1 MYFDRG
7 ALKRRAKHL
16 VTQGNPPAYM
26 VTLIF
31 LLATTALATV
41 VGLFLPNPVGQVDA
55 LYLNWFNTIME
66 NGGEISQGSMNAL
79 TQQIMALFQGPM
91 ATAALLVALILGFYS
106 MVVSFGYSS
115 YALRV
120 MRGMEGGGYQAPF
133 SQFHMAGKVILIAVL
148 RMVFVYL
155 WTLLFIVPGI
165 IALYRYRMAEYA
177 LLDDPEISCLEAIRR
192 SKRMMQG
199 HKMELFVL
207 GLFLFGLV
215 DFGRCDCGLGSDAGA
230 AGHHASA
237 LPGDDGRFHRG
248 DDGGDAGGQYC
259 GEHVP
264 GLLYDPGGR
273 GLLPLCPGQPGPAGG
288 RGRKRRLESGRPQQ
302 RLESGRFHQFQRL
315 GPQRPQRLE
324 PGGPQSA
331 LGPERRRPLR
341 RRRRGLGRMTKAPG
355 CTLRRSGEGGAACGR
370 L

>member
-41 VGLFLPNPVGQVDA
+41 VGLFLPNPVDQVDA

-207 GLFLFGLV
+207 DLSFLGWSILAGVIVALV
-215 DFGRCDCGLGSDAGA
+215 QMLVQQVTMLLVFQGMTGVSTVVMTLVTLAANIAVNMFLVCYMTLADAG
-230 AGHHASA
+230 
-237 LPGDDGRFHRG
+237 F
-248 DDGGDAGGQYC
+248 Y
-259 GEHVP
+259 
-264 GLLYDPGGR
+264 LYV
-273 GLLPLCPGQPGPAGG
+273 
-288 RGRKRRLESGRPQQ
+288 
-302 RLESGRFHQFQRL
+302 L
-315 GPQRPQRLE
+315 GNQ
-324 PGGPQSA
+324 
-331 LGPERRRPLR
+331 
-341 RRRRGLGRMTKAPG
+341 APPV
-355 CTLRRSGEGGAACGR
+355 GEGGNGTWNQGGPNNGWNQGGPNSNGWGSNAPNGWNQGGPNQPWGQNGGAPYDDGNEGWNQ
-370 L
+370 

>member
-41 VGLFLPNPVGQVDA
+41 VGLFLPNPVDQVDA

-155 WTLLFIVPGI
+155 WTLLFIGPGI

-192 SKRMMQG
+192 CNLERTYGYQ
-199 HKMELFVL
+199 LFNGRRRPTRTVLLRLALVL
-207 GLFLFGLV
+207 GLEEDEV
-215 DFGRCDCGLGSDAGA
+215 QR
-230 AGHHASA
+230 
-237 LPGDDGRFHRG
+237 
-248 DDGGDAGGQYC
+248 
-259 GEHVP
+259 
-264 GLLYDPGGR
+264 LLK
-273 GLLPLCPGQPGPAGG
+273 LA
-288 RGRKRRLESGRPQQ
+288 GRPVLYA
-302 RLESGRFHQFQRL
+302 RSRADAAVLYGLSHKLSLEETDELLTVL
-315 GPQRPQRLE
+315 GEESL
-324 PGGPQSA
+324 
-331 LGPERRRPLR
+331 L
-341 RRRRGLGRMTKAPG
+341 
-355 CTLRRSGEGGAACGR
+355 
-370 L
+370 

>member
-41 VGLFLPNPVGQVDA
+41 VGLFLPNPVDQVDA

-207 GLFLFGLV
+207 DLSFLGWSILAGVIVALVQMLVQQVTMLLLFQGMTGVSTVVMTLV
-215 DFGRCDCGLGSDAGA
+215 TLAANIAVNMFLVCYITLADAG
-230 AGHHASA
+230 
-237 LPGDDGRFHRG
+237 F
-248 DDGGDAGGQYC
+248 Y
-259 GEHVP
+259 
-264 GLLYDPGGR
+264 LYV
-273 GLLPLCPGQPGPAGG
+273 
-288 RGRKRRLESGRPQQ
+288 
-302 RLESGRFHQFQRL
+302 L
-315 GPQRPQRLE
+315 GNQ
-324 PGGPQSA
+324 
-331 LGPERRRPLR
+331 
-341 RRRRGLGRMTKAPG
+341 APPV
-355 CTLRRSGEGGAACGR
+355 GEGGNGAWNQGGPNNGWNQGGPNQPWGQNGGAPYDGGNEGWNQ
-370 L
+370 

>member
-41 VGLFLPNPVGQVDA
+41 VGLFLPNPVDQVDA

-133 SQFHMAGKVILIAVL
+133 SQFHMAGKVILVAVL

-207 GLFLFGLV
+207 DLSFLGWSIL
-215 DFGRCDCGLGSDAGA
+215 CWLTLGILNIWIAPYKEQANVGYFQEIKKVK
-230 AGHHASA
+230 GIGYQ
-237 LPGDDGRFHRG
+237 PPQ
-248 DDGGDAGGQYC
+248 DGGEDD
-259 GEHVP
+259 EFRP
-264 GLLYDPGGR
+264 IDPF
-273 GLLPLCPGQPGPAGG
+273 GP
-288 RGRKRRLESGRPQQ
+288 SY
-302 RLESGRFHQFQRL
+302 
-315 GPQRPQRLE
+315 
-324 PGGPQSA
+324 
-331 LGPERRRPLR
+331 
-341 RRRRGLGRMTKAPG
+341 
-355 CTLRRSGEGGAACGR
+355 
-370 L
+370 